1 MLPKQSATFPSK
13 HISRKPG
20 KKLSPKRRHKILQNL
35 IKDALKSHRADYVEI
50 RIEDH
55 ERTKISLR
63 GKNVDELATSR
74 SVGGCVRALVSG
86 GWGFVSFNDIAN
98 LKDHVALAVSQ
109 AKLVSR
115 VCGDNLL
122 APVEPITDTVVPAL
136 VVDPR
141 SISLASKRA
150 LLEEYN
156 DIMLSYSPKIQ
167 TTAVRYR
174 DTYSKKY
181 FANSECTY
189 IEQEHC
195 DVGASFTAIAR
206 EGDNV
211 QQMLVSAGGIDGYQ
225 CIKGHHDEVREC
237 ARRAV
242 ENLSAAPVD
251 AGQYT
256 VVLDPGLAGVFVH
269 EAFGHLSESDF
280 IYENSMLREIMVL
293 GKQFGS
299 PILNIADGAA
309 VPGHRGSYKYD
320 DEGVPSSVTPLI
332 RDGVL
337 VGRLHSRG
345 TAAKMSERPTGN
357 ARAIN
362 YRFQPIVRMTNTYIE
377 NGETSFDEMI
387 SDIDKGIYA
396 IDAYGGETTMEMF
409 TFSAMEAF
417 MIRKGKVAERVRNV
431 VLTGNVFET
440 LMHIDA
446 IGNDRKMNDGGV
458 GGCGKGQQFPLPV
471 SDGSPHIRIKNV
483 VVGGT

>member
-1 MLPKQSATFPSK
+1 
-13 HISRKPG
+13 
-20 KKLSPKRRHKILQNL
+20 
-35 IKDALKSHRADYVEI
+35 
-50 RIEDH
+50 
-55 ERTKISLR
+55 
-63 GKNVDELATSR
+63 
-74 SVGGCVRALVSG
+74 
-86 GWGFVSFNDIAN
+86 
-98 LKDHVALAVSQ
+98 
-109 AKLVSR
+109 

-122 APVEPITDTVVPAL
+122 APVKPITDTVVPAL

-181 FANSECTY
+181 FANSEGTY

-345 TAAKMSERPTGN
+345 TAAKMCERPTGN

-377 NGETSFDEMI
+377 N
-387 SDIDKGIYA
+387 
-396 IDAYGGETTMEMF
+396 GETTMEMF

-471 SDGSPHIRIKNV
+471 SDGSPHIRIKHV
-483 VVGGT
+483 VVGGN